1 MAIVFFPEQ
10 LADERRI
17 HRDLHEARDKTV
29 LVRWFLDKAYHAI
42 REEVW
47 NLHRDVRDRIP
58 PFNSVF
64 DLSERHATCET
75 QRLEISSALLCV
87 AYLAQYIGYVQP
99 DKDLIESV

>member
-1 MAIVFFPEQ
+1 MAIVFFPER
-10 LADERRI
+10 LADERKI
-17 HRDLHEARDKTV
+17 HRDLHEARNRTV
-29 LVRWFLDKAYHAI
+29 LVRSFLDKAYHAI

-75 QRLEISSALLCV
+75 RRIEISSALLCI

-99 DKDLIESV
+99 DKEQIENV

>member
-1 MAIVFFPEQ
+1 
-10 LADERRI
+10 
-17 HRDLHEARDKTV
+17 
-29 LVRWFLDKAYHAI
+29 VRSFLDKAYHAI

-75 QRLEISSALLCV
+75 RRLEISSALLCI